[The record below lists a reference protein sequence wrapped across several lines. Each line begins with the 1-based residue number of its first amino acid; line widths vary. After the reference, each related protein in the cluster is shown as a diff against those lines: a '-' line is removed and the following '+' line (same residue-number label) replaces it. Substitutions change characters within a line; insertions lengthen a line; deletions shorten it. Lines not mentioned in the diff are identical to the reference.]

1 MILSVI
7 KHVKLVRI
15 SILKT
20 AHAKKHLFGKL
31 LLVCQ
36 NEILNTTKSLTI
48 DKKVRKIA
56 YSNYSIDVYMFIII
70 SCYF

>member
-20 AHAKKHLFGKL
+20 AYAKKHLFGKL

-48 DKKVRKIA
+48 DKKSKK
-56 YSNYSIDVYMFIII
+56 NCLFKL
-70 SCYF
+70 FH

>member
-7 KHVKLVRI
+7 RHVKLARI
-15 SILKT
+15 SILKM
-20 AHAKKHLFGKL
+20 AHAKKHVFGKL
-31 LLVCQ
+31 LICQ
-36 NEILNTTKSLTI
+36 HEILNKTKTLTI

-56 YSNYSIDVYMFIII
+56 YSNYSIDVYMFVII